1 MIYITRQEITNALQ
15 SCSIDE
21 ITSYKQR
28 ILDFSESFAVEM
40 VKSYLTGNYDMDY
53 ELRPIEDYNVNVIYP
68 DNQRIRITSNQTNF
82 EFSEQYGIELI
93 DSPLYVP
100 PVTEPD
106 LDPFYSNFDPKDDS
120 PTEEILVVKPNSC
133 PAETIRVPIKS
144 YIDKVEQYQIKD
156 NPLYSESCGI
166 ITCSN
171 GVISSGYINNLYNT
185 IYNIDD
191 TLTTIDYSVVD
202 ISTANTYLNN
212 IQNFDQYLLLNKD
225 RDFNPDDRNVII
237 KQLVL
242 DITVHNLVQRIHP
255 RQVSETI
262 VDRYN
267 SAIDMLKQ
275 IQRGDISINLKK
287 YEGTEEFQN
296 HQAIRW
302 GISKSGLRN
311 SY

>member
-1 MIYITRQEITNALQ
+1 MTFLTRQEITNALQ

-28 ILDFSESFAVEM
+28 ILDFSEQFAVEM
-40 VKSYLTGNYDMDY
+40 VKSFLIGNYDMNH
-53 ELRPIEDYNVNVIYP
+53 ELRPFVEYEHSVIYP
-68 DNQRIRITSNQTNF
+68 DNQRIRITSNETNF
-82 EFSEQYGIELI
+82 EFAEQYGIELI
-93 DSPLYVP
+93 DTALYVAP
-100 PVTEPD
+100 STVVD
-106 LDPFYSNFDPKDDS
+106 DDPFYSNFDPKDDS
-120 PTEEILVVKPNSC
+120 PEEKILVVKPNLC
-133 PAETIRVPIKS
+133 PTKTIRVPVKS

-156 NPLYSESCGI
+156 NPEYSESCGI

-185 IYNIDD
+185 IYNNDD
-191 TLTTIDYSVVD
+191 TITEIDYSVID

-212 IQNFDQYLLLNKD
+212 INNFDQYLALNQE
-225 RDFNPDDRNVII
+225 RDFNKDDRNVII

-242 DITVHNLVQRIHP
+242 DITVHNLVQRLHP
-255 RQVSETI
+255 RQVSDTI

-267 SAIDMLKQ
+267 QAIDMLKQ
-275 IQRGDISINLKK
+275 LQRGDISINLKK
-287 YEGTEEFQN
+287 YDEAMAFQN
-296 HQAIRW
+296 NLNVRH